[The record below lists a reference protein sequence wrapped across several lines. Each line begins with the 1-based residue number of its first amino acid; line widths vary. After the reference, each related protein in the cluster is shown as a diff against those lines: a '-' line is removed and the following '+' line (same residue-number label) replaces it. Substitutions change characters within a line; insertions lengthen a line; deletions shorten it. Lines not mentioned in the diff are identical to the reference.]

1 MKKGLDKVGRTE
13 LGFVPSCWSPN
24 GTTASPE
31 GLPRVK
37 RSPSPEGENRGYRKE
52 GAFLECPLYVSDI
65 SPLSA
70 HCLTQLGINS
80 LLPKP
85 PS

>member
-37 RSPSPEGENRGYRKE
+37 KEPLTRG
-52 GAFLECPLYVSDI
+52 
-65 SPLSA
+65 
-70 HCLTQLGINS
+70 
-80 LLPKP
+80 
-85 PS
+85 